1 MYEHIT
7 FDSLMGRMLERV
19 PDMIDKR
26 EGSIIYDALSSAAVE
41 LLLLYTQ
48 LDRARADSF
57 IGTAEREYLVKQA
70 AERGI
75 SPTPATHAIVS
86 VSVYPGNI
94 DITGQKFSS
103 GDVFYTA
110 TEVLSQ
116 GDDITTWLM
125 QCSSAGVIGNDV
137 ASKYFVPVEYI
148 SGLEKAVFDT
158 VMTYGVDEEDTE
170 AFRTRYLQFLRTP
183 PFGGNVIDYKNKV
196 AAIDGVELSRI
207 IPNDGRVLGQVGVYV
222 TDKRFPSSASEKT
235 ISALKD
241 ALDPLSDEGSGVGVA
256 PIGHIVLVKSA
267 STVKLDVS
275 LKVTASAEVDTQR
288 VDEKIRKAIE
298 QYFLTK
304 RKEWDSDVYNKYLEM
319 KASGIVKVVL
329 DVEGIEDVS
338 LVTFSD
344 GARTSSN
351 YILDSLTDLPVLGEV
366 NINYE

>member
-86 VSVYPGNI
+86 VAVYPGNI

-207 IPNDGRVLGQVGVYV
+207 IPNNGDFLGSVGVYV
-222 TDKRFPSSASEKT
+222 TDKHFPSP
-235 ISALKD
+235 ISDQTRFEVKS
-241 ALDPLSDEGSGVGVA
+241 ALDPVEGAGLGVA
-256 PIGHIVLVKSA
+256 PIGHVIQVNSV
-267 STVKLDVS
+267 STVELAVS
-275 LKVTASAEVDTQR
+275 LKVTASTAVDTQST
-288 VDEKIRKAIE
+288 DENIRKAIE

-304 RKEWDSDVYNKYLEM
+304 RKEWDADIYNRRLEM

-344 GARTSSN
+344 SARTSSN
-351 YILDSLTDLPVLGEV
+351 YILDSLTALPVLGEV
-366 NINYE
+366 NIEHE